1 MKETKKLNNEEM
13 EKVTGG
19 EASDYVEDY
28 VLASKCDELAELEA
42 QGLIDS
48 HALQAASAEPE
59 AIADLLAENRNTG
72 AQSRYLRARRR
83 TSLPHQRRRTS
94 ASRSSAGRLA

>member
-28 VLASKCDELAELEA
+28 ILSSKYDELAELEA

-48 HALQAASAEPE
+48 YALQAASAEPE
-59 AIADLLAENRNTG
+59 AIAELLAENRNTS
-72 AQSRYLRARRR
+72 AQSRYLRARMR
-83 TSLPHQRRRTS
+83 TSLPHQSRRTS
-94 ASRSSAGRLA
+94 ASRTSAGRLA